1 VTQPPGRFENAE
13 DFAFRLIWVSSAAGR
28 CDESRKGTEPARSI
42 LGQPCA
48 SSFDRETDMNLFE
61 ATDHL
66 AHDTE
71 PADTE
76 PVASGPLSMI
86 AHPQLALDA
95 ARRMELNCRS
105 GLRFYSDFRRVRSL
119 DELPEGDDGDD
130 GFELFEDP
138 ARAVVPAFDPAFSR
152 RY

>member
-1 VTQPPGRFENAE
+1 
-13 DFAFRLIWVSSAAGR
+13 
-28 CDESRKGTEPARSI
+28 
-42 LGQPCA
+42 
-48 SSFDRETDMNLFE
+48 MNLFE

-66 AHDTE
+66 AHDTDSE
-71 PADTE
+71 NSD
-76 PVASGPLSMI
+76 PVAIGPLSMI
-86 AHPQLALDA
+86 AHPQRALDA

-119 DELPEGDDGDD
+119 DELPEGEDSDD

-138 ARAVVPAFDPAFSR
+138 GRAVAPAFDPAFSR